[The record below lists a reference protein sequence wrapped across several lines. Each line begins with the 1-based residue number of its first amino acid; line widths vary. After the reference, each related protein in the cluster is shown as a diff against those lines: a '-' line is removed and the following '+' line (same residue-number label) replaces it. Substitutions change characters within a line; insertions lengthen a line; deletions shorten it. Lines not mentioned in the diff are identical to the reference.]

1 MSQDKLEM
9 QLKSLDE
16 RLDNLDSIVT
26 TLVERVMKQPVS
38 MEVPC
43 PKCGGIVQ
51 ITFTSNVKGGSKINL
66 E

>member
-1 MSQDKLEM
+1 M
-9 QLKSLDE
+9 QLKMLSE
-16 RLDNLDSIVT
+16 RFDNLDSIVT
-26 TLVERVMKQPVS
+26 SLVERVMKQPVS

-51 ITFTSNVKGGSKINL
+51 ITFTCNAKSGSKANL